1 MTQQQLTA
9 RVFLIFLLAPASL
22 SLADAIVITKAMT
35 ASTIAEIFIEESS
48 VRVELEIGGRDLEGF
63 RNLMPDDVYGRL
75 GHPADPWAGRLARFF
90 AEDLTLRL
98 DGGPPLPGRLLEIAS
113 RPRLA
118 RDEIT
123 GEPMPAAPVPAAP
136 MPAATSEQPAETV
149 VFAVLEYPFTG
160 RPATLAVKSP
170 MDERGFPNASIGFI
184 TYHLGLPVMDYRYLG
199 HEEVLDLD
207 WQDPWYS
214 RFRNRNL
221 RRQYD
226 APMNVFLYVEPY
238 EVRTEVI
245 VRPVDLEQ
253 WVDLGL
259 EGRRTIPVEMQYDLK
274 QRVAEFLA
282 GRQNVRIDGQQVE
295 PTLDRINFLRRTL
308 RNSTVI
314 DPPEE
319 LDAISATLGVIFVYP
334 TDGLPQEARLT
345 WDLFSDRIR
354 KVPAAATD
362 EVGPLRFFLQPDDNV
377 LWWKNVLKNP
387 TLTTLVEIE
396 PPPGLL
402 VRLLARA
409 GWLFGAALL
418 GVVAVQAQGAVR
430 GRGLSRRALVAAAA
444 LLILIGVSAGFALP
458 ARINDDKAGEIVGA
472 LLHNVYRAFDFRE
485 EGAIYDVLDRS
496 VTGDLLTQIY
506 LETRRGLELASQG
519 GARAKVKEID
529 LVEVEARKLGGRG
542 GFAQPGFAARCVWT
556 VSGAVGHWGHVHRR
570 SNRYEAE
577 LTVQPVAGVWK
588 VTQLELL
595 QEERI

>member
-1 MTQQQLTA
+1 MTRQQLTA
-9 RVFLIFLLAPASL
+9 RVFLIFLLTPASVC
-22 SLADAIVITKAMT
+22 LADAIIITKAMT

-48 VRVELEIGGRDLEGF
+48 VRVELEIGGPDLEGF
-63 RNLMPDDVYGRL
+63 RNLMPDGVYQRL
-75 GHPADPWAGRLARFF
+75 GHGADPWAGRLARYF
-90 AEDLTLRL
+90 AEDLTLRV
-98 DGGPPLPGRLLEIAS
+98 DDGPPLPGRLVEIS
-113 RPRLA
+113 PRPRLA

-123 GEPMPAAPVPAAP
+123 GEPVPASASAEP
-136 MPAATSEQPAETV
+136 IETV
-149 VFAVLEYPFTG
+149 VFAVLEYPLTE

-170 MDERGFPNASIGFI
+170 MDERGFPNASVGFI

-199 HEEVLDLD
+199 NEEVLDLD

-259 EGRRTIPVEMQYDLK
+259 EGRKTIPVETQYDLK
-274 QRVAEFLA
+274 QQVAEFLA
-282 GRQNVRIDGQQVE
+282 GHQNVTIDGQPAV

-314 DPPEE
+314 DPPED

-334 TDGLPQEARLT
+334 TDGLPREVRLT
-345 WDLFSDRIR
+345 WDLFSERIS

-362 EVGPLRFFLQPDDNV
+362 EVGPLRFILQPDDNV
-377 LWWKNVLKNP
+377 LWWQNVLRNP
-387 TLTTLVEIE
+387 TLPTLVELA
-396 PPPGLL
+396 PPPGFA
-402 VRLLARA
+402 VRLLGWA

-418 GVVAVQAQGAVR
+418 GVVAVQAGEAVR
-430 GRGLSRRALVAAAA
+430 GRGFSRRALATAAA
-444 LLILIGVSAGFALP
+444 LLALTGVSAGFALP
-458 ARINDDKAGEIVGA
+458 ARIDDDKAGEIVGA
-472 LLHNVYRAFDFRE
+472 LLHNVYRAFDFRD

-496 VTGDLLTQIY
+496 VSGDLLTQIY

-519 GARAKVKEID
+519 GARAKMKELD
-529 LVEVEARKLGGRG
+529 VAEVEAQKLRG
-542 GFAQPGFAARCVWT
+542 GPGFAARCVWT
-556 VSGAVGHWGHVHRR
+556 VAGTVGHWGHVHQRT
-570 SNRYEAE
+570 NRYEAE
-577 LTVQPVAGVWK
+577 LTIQPVEGVWK
-588 VTQLELL
+588 VTALELL